1 MQHGGML
8 RQAMAK
14 ELEEVR
20 PVCEQFFLYAIE
32 ENTSIFFSIHRTVPA
47 LFSASRTVANDAPR
61 GLLQRPT
68 GWETAW

>member
-20 PVCEQFFLYAIE
+20 QVCEQFFLYAIG
-32 ENTSIFFSIHRTVPA
+32 ENTSIFRYSSHRESHYLCVLDLRERRSTD
-47 LFSASRTVANDAPR
+47 R
-61 GLLQRPT
+61 LLQPPT
-68 GWETAW
+68 RWETAW